1 MQQVRNV
8 NAHFSNL
15 PQNKN
20 IGEKISSPLSHKN
33 ATVVAVWTVRGSC
46 FFSNKILF
54 LKNKKYENQTFLLAK
69 YFGRAAKQRGHLA
82 VMQHLSPTI
91 ILLDSLHLASLR
103 TSCAVRGCNKSS
115 NATILAHFFSASHR
129 WPFSR

>member
-20 IGEKISSPLSHKN
+20 IGEKKNIKSVVPQKN
-33 ATVVAVWTVRGSC
+33 ATVVAVWTVHGSC

-54 LKNKKYENQTFLLAK
+54 F
-69 YFGRAAKQRGHLA
+69 
-82 VMQHLSPTI
+82 
-91 ILLDSLHLASLR
+91 
-103 TSCAVRGCNKSS
+103 
-115 NATILAHFFSASHR
+115 
-129 WPFSR
+129 